1 MISLFRRAPAMRAG
15 RPRRAFL
22 RLEDLE
28 GRATPSGDAL
38 SETSRTP
45 VENTTTA
52 NQAPQIVDLAAQE
65 LGNGQFVFTGRVVDE
80 NPGGLTVT
88 FGGSVTTM
96 KGRTCT
102 TDANGYFSVVV
113 QLRTDGTD
121 VGWVLATTKDDHDVS
136 SDEAAVFVRPTP
148 S

>member
-1 MISLFRRAPAMRAG
+1 MISLFRRAPATRAG
-15 RPRRAFL
+15 RPGRAFL

-38 SETSRTP
+38 SETSRM
-45 VENTTTA
+45 VMENATTVA
-52 NQAPQIVDLAAQE
+52 QAPQIVGFATQE
-65 LGNGQFVFTGRVVDE
+65 LGNGLFVFTGRVVDE

-88 FGGSVTTM
+88 FSGSVTTM
-96 KGRTCT
+96 NGRTCT

-121 VGWVLATTKDDHDVS
+121 VGWVLATTTDDHHMS
-136 SDEAAVFVRPTP
+136 SNEASVYVDPTP
-148 S
+148 P